1 MPYLFLFHIGPV
13 QSFIA
18 SARRTRDLW
27 FGSQLLSDL
36 SWIAAAYIAEN
47 YGHETLIF
55 PSFAA
60 KELHLPATER
70 NVSNKI
76 VALLEPK
83 EDATLFA
90 HAVEQTIKARLNRIK
105 ELLYD
110 DIREGIFLSDV
121 MDQQFLEDFFNSF
134 GSPYL
139 IHMKV
144 TTTTHRS
151 GYFWSHKWLPVKAPI
166 PTKQLVG
173 AVPDTN
179 HQSPAHLRASFQT
192 ATIRAT
198 KSRSE
203 LSIENSMKFFVLDH
217 PNIFR
222 VSTCSSAVGASL
234 IHRAHFFLVHRTLQ
248 HSPISNA

>member
-105 ELLYD
+105 ELLYND
-110 DIREGIFLSDV
+110 LGKAYFYRDV
-121 MDQQFLEDFFNSF
+121 MDQQLEDFLEILL
-134 GSPYL
+134 GRL
-139 IHMKV
+139 
-144 TTTTHRS
+144 T
-151 GYFWSHKWLPVKAPI
+151 
-166 PTKQLVG
+166 
-173 AVPDTN
+173 
-179 HQSPAHLRASFQT
+179 
-192 ATIRAT
+192 
-198 KSRSE
+198 
-203 LSIENSMKFFVLDH
+203 LSI
-217 PNIFR
+217 
-222 VSTCSSAVGASL
+222 
-234 IHRAHFFLVHRTLQ
+234 
-248 HSPISNA
+248 